1 MHVSTLKLD
10 TFLQRLNPESDRD
23 MYDLAQAVRETSAG
37 LAAALEDMD
46 SRLSDTNDRLEQLS
60 VAD

>member
-23 MYDLAQAVRETSAG
+23 MHDLAQAVSETVAG

-46 SRLSDTNDRLEQLS
+46 SRLSDINNRLDQLS